1 MEFLQA
7 IEQLGAVRLLKASFF
22 AYPVINA
29 LHIAAIGALFTSVL
43 LMDLAV
49 LGRIRSL
56 PREKFIALLRR
67 AALVA
72 FAVAALTGLTLF
84 SIQATTYARNPVFL
98 LKLGLIV
105 MAVLNFLAFSTLNR
119 KSRTEDASP
128 ALRVSAVAS
137 ILLWS
142 GVLLCGRF
150 IGFV

>member
-1 MEFLQA
+1 ML
-7 IEQLGAVRLLKASFF
+7 LGPRGARAHPVAS
-22 AYPVINA
+22 A
-29 LHIAAIGALFTSVL
+29 
-43 LMDLAV
+43 
-49 LGRIRSL
+49 R
-56 PREKFIALLRR
+56 KFVALLRR
-67 AALVA
+67 VALVA

-84 SIQATTYARNPVFL
+84 SIQAATYARNPVFL